1 MHTRLIVYNPIFMA
15 CDEARVSE
23 ADADVPE
30 VDEQTEILSFGRM
43 PPLDCM
49 GRIWNVLLMYF
60 DETFYNK
67 FFRTFT
73 AYFGAI
79 LMSFKFADNWLW
91 FWWNLL

>member
-1 MHTRLIVYNPIFMA
+1 MGTIVVRKITDFWELAICTFLVNALICRYPTLPANIIFYEMIMHTRLIVYNPIFMA

-49 GRIWNVLLMYF
+49 GRI
-60 DETFYNK
+60 
-67 FFRTFT
+67 
-73 AYFGAI
+73 
-79 LMSFKFADNWLW
+79 
-91 FWWNLL
+91 